1 VRCHG
6 PIDRAAGLGA
16 DAHACWAF
24 TDEQTLRAAA
34 VEFLEE
40 GLEHGQRLIYV
51 AAGERDLRADLG
63 GLARLDDLIAGGV
76 LELLPH
82 GAMYELARPFEDPDA
97 QLERFATA
105 TARALADGFSGL
117 RVVSELTDLVR
128 DPEVWDAFARFDAC
142 ADRFMAENPLSFLC
156 CLDRREL
163 PEELVGDIARV
174 HPCTNVSG
182 ALAGFRIFALDGTMI
197 LDGEVDAFSRDA
209 FNRLLEHA
217 IPDDDRSVLDLSALG
232 FIDHSG
238 VLALANR
245 VDAVADSGGTLELT
259 GTPSPVIRMC
269 DLLGVKLPVA

>member
-16 DAHACWAF
+16 DVHACWAYK
-24 TDEQTLRAAA
+24 DEQSLRAAA
-34 VEFLEE
+34 TEFLEE
-40 GLEHGQRLIYV
+40 GLEHGQRLVYV
-51 AAGERDLRADLG
+51 AAGGRDLGADLA
-63 GLARLDDLIAGGV
+63 GLARIDDLIERGV
-76 LELLPH
+76 LELVPH
-82 GAMYELARPFEDPDA
+82 GALYEVARPFADPDA
-97 QLERFATA
+97 QLERFAAA
-105 TARALADGFSGL
+105 TSRAQADGFSGL
-117 RVVSELTDLVR
+117 RVVSELTGLVR

-142 ADRFMAENPLSFLC
+142 ADRFMAGEPLSFLC
-156 CLDRREL
+156 CFDRREL
-163 PEELVGDIARV
+163 PEDLVGDIARV
-174 HPCTNVSG
+174 HPCANVTG
-182 ALAGFRIFALDGTMI
+182 ELAGFRMFAVDGTMI

-245 VDAVADSGGTLELT
+245 VDAVADGGGRLELT
-259 GTPSPVIRMC
+259 GTPSQVMRMC